1 MKEADEAESSK
12 ALAVTEEPLVASVR
26 TWQVMSN
33 EFDATPAAALVVMGF
48 TVESGGGCVFLILFV
63 CSSV

>member
-12 ALAVTEEPLVASVR
+12 ALAVTEEPLGASIS

-33 EFDATPAAALVVMGF
+33 KFDATPAAALVVMGF
-48 TVESGGGCVFLILFV
+48 TVESGGGRVFSILFV